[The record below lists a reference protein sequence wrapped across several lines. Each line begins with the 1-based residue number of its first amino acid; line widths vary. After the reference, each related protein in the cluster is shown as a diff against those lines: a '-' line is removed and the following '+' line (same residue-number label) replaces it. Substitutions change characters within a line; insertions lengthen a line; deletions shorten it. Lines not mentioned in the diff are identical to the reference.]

1 MGIVKIYLHNYL
13 LTMIITDLPYFGSI
27 SFLQEVIKSDM
38 ICFDNNAPFS
48 KMSFKNRM
56 VIATAQG
63 PLHLTIPIVG
73 GRDQKTP
80 LNELCISYDTPWNK
94 QHLKAIVSSY
104 KRSPYFE
111 YYQAS
116 LASLYESKPEKL
128 IEFLMTCHIW
138 IQQQLKGK
146 WEIHSMSALPESDLL
161 KWNRV
166 FHTYLPK
173 NYDTIE
179 NPIKYQQVF
188 EDKVNFIPNL
198 SILDM
203 LFCVGGKQASN
214 VLKSHAN
221 LK

>member
-13 LTMIITDLPYFGSI
+13 LTMIITDLPYFGAI
-27 SFLQEVIKSDM
+27 SFLQELVHAES

-56 VIATAQG
+56 VIGTAQG

-80 LNELCISYDTPWNK
+80 INEVIISYDTPWNAH
-94 QHLKAIVSSY
+94 HLKAIISSY

-116 LASLYESKPEKL
+116 LELLYESKPERL
-128 IEFLMTCHIW
+128 IDFLMNCHLW

-146 WEIHSMSALPESDLL
+146 WQLVDLESLNETEQMNW
-161 KWNRV
+161 KRHYHAW
-166 FHTYLPK
+166 LPK
-173 NYDTIE
+173 NYDKIE
-179 NPIKYQQVF
+179 IPIKYQQVF
-188 EDKVNFIPNL
+188 EDKVGFIPNL
-198 SILDM
+198 SILDL
-203 LFCVGGKQASN
+203 LFCVGGKQAHTY
-214 VLKSHAN
+214 LKS
-221 LK
+221 